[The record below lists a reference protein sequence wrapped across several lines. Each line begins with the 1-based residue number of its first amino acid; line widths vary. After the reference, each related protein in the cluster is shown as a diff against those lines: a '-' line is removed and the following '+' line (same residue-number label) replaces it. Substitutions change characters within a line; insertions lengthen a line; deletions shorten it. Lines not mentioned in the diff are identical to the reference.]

1 MMLDTVDEK
10 KKGVHTRY
18 LILLI
23 IFIVTAVNYADRATL
38 SIAGTEVAK
47 ELQLSAV
54 SMGYIFSAFGWAYL
68 LMQIPGGWLLD
79 KFGSKKVYTY
89 SLFFWSLFTFL
100 QGFVDMFPLA
110 WAGISMFFMR
120 FMLGFSEAPSFPAN
134 ARIVAAWFPT
144 KERGTASAIFN
155 SAQYFSLAL
164 FSPLLGWLT
173 FAWGWEHV
181 FTVMGVIGFVL
192 TALWIK
198 LIHNPTDHPRMSAEE
213 LKFISENGAVVDMDH
228 KKPGSAAASGPK
240 LHYIKQ
246 LLSNRM
252 MLGVFF
258 GQYFI
263 NTITWFFLT
272 WFPIYLVQEKG
283 MSILKVGLVASI
295 PALCGFAGGVLG
307 GVFSDYLIKRGLSL
321 TLARKLPIVLGM
333 LLASTIILCNYTN
346 NTTLVVML
354 MALAFFGKGFGAL
367 GWPVISDTAPKE
379 IVGLCGG
386 VFNVFGNVASI
397 VTPLVIVE
405 LDNNLSHY
413 ADVIKKALHVDVK
426 DVPGAG
432 AAGGMGAALMAF
444 LGAELKSGI
453 EIVTTALNLEE
464 HIHDC
469 TLVITGEGRIDSQSI
484 HGKVPIGVAN
494 VAKKYHKP
502 VIGIAGSLTNDVG
515 VVHQHGIDAVFSVLT
530 SIGTLDEAFRGAYDN
545 ICRASRNIA
554 ATLAIGM
561 RNAG

>member
-1 MMLDTVDEK
+1 MSLDTAITTK
-10 KKGVHTRY
+10 RGIPTRY
-18 LILLI
+18 IILLI

-47 ELQLSAV
+47 ELHLSAI

-100 QGFVDMFPLA
+100 QGFVDIFPLA
-110 WAGISMFFMR
+110 WAGMSMFVMR

-144 KERGTASAIFN
+144 KERGTASALFN
-155 SAQYFSLAL
+155 AAQYFSLAI
-164 FSPLLGWLT
+164 FSPLLGWLV

-192 TALWIK
+192 TGVWAK
-198 LIHNPTDHPRMSAEE
+198 FIHNPTDHPQMSAQE
-213 LKFISENGAVVDMDH
+213 LDYITKGGAVVDMDH
-228 KKPGSAAASGPK
+228 KKPGVTNSGPK

-246 LLSNRM
+246 LLTNRM

-272 WFPIYLVQEKG
+272 WFPIYLVQDKG

-307 GVFSDYLIKRGLSL
+307 GVFSDHLIKRGATI

-346 NTTLVVML
+346 NTTLVVAL

-397 VTPLVIVE
+397 ATPLVIGYLVSE
-405 LDNNLSHY
+405 LHSFN
-413 ADVIKKALHVDVK
+413 AALIFV
-426 DVPGAG
+426 GCS
-432 AAGGMGAALMAF
+432 ALMAMICYLF
-444 LGAELKSGI
+444 IVGDIKRMELQK
-453 EIVTTALNLEE
+453 
-464 HIHDC
+464 
-469 TLVITGEGRIDSQSI
+469 
-484 HGKVPIGVAN
+484 
-494 VAKKYHKP
+494 
-502 VIGIAGSLTNDVG
+502 
-515 VVHQHGIDAVFSVLT
+515 
-530 SIGTLDEAFRGAYDN
+530 
-545 ICRASRNIA
+545 
-554 ATLAIGM
+554 
-561 RNAG
+561 

>member
-1 MMLDTVDEK
+1 MMLDTASET
-10 KKGVHTRY
+10 KKGMHTRY
-18 LILLI
+18 YILLI
-23 IFIVTAVNYADRATL
+23 IFIVTAINYADRATL

-47 ELQLSAV
+47 ELQLSAI

-79 KFGSKKVYTY
+79 RYGSKKVYTY

-100 QGFVDMFPLA
+100 QGFVDMVPLA
-110 WAGISMFFMR
+110 WAGVSMFLMR

-155 SAQYFSLAL
+155 SAQYFSLAI

-181 FTVMGVIGFVL
+181 FTVMGAIGFVL
-192 TALWIK
+192 TFMWVK
-198 LIHNPTDHPRMSAEE
+198 FIHNPTDHPNMSAAE
-213 LKFISENGAVVDMDH
+213 LEFIKKGGAVVDMDH
-228 KKPGSAAASGPK
+228 KKTSTDSGPK

-246 LLSNRM
+246 MLTNRM

-283 MSILKVGLVASI
+283 MSILKVGMVASI

-307 GVFSDYLIKRGLSL
+307 GVFSDSLIKRGHSL

-333 LLASTIILCNYTN
+333 LLASTIILCNYTD
-346 NTTLVVML
+346 NTVLVIAL

-397 VTPLVIVE
+397 VTPLVIGYLVSE
-405 LDNNLSHY
+405 LHSFN
-413 ADVIKKALHVDVK
+413 AALLFV
-426 DVPGAG
+426 GCS
-432 AAGGMGAALMAF
+432 ALMAMVCYLF
-444 LGAELKSGI
+444 VVGDIKRMELQK
-453 EIVTTALNLEE
+453 
-464 HIHDC
+464 
-469 TLVITGEGRIDSQSI
+469 
-484 HGKVPIGVAN
+484 
-494 VAKKYHKP
+494 
-502 VIGIAGSLTNDVG
+502 
-515 VVHQHGIDAVFSVLT
+515 
-530 SIGTLDEAFRGAYDN
+530 
-545 ICRASRNIA
+545 
-554 ATLAIGM
+554 
-561 RNAG
+561 

>member
-1 MMLDTVDEK
+1 MSLDTAIES
-10 KKGVHTRY
+10 KKGMPTRY

-79 KFGSKKVYTY
+79 RYGSKRVYTY

-100 QGFVDMFPLA
+100 QGFVDFMPLA
-110 WAGISMFFMR
+110 WAGISMFMMR

-181 FTVMGVIGFVL
+181 FTVMGIIGFVL
-192 TALWIK
+192 TFLWTK
-198 LIHNPTDHPRMSAEE
+198 FIHNPTDHPRMSAEE
-213 LKFISENGAVVDMDH
+213 LAFISKGGAVVDMDH
-228 KKPGSAAASGPK
+228 KKKDGANGGPK

-246 LLSNRM
+246 MLTNRM

-307 GVFSDYLIKRGLSL
+307 GVFSDALIKRGKSL
-321 TLARKLPIVLGM
+321 TLARKLPIVVGM
-333 LLASTIILCNYTN
+333 LLASTIILCNYTDSEV
-346 NTTLVVML
+346 LVIAL

-397 VTPLVIVE
+397 VTPLVIGYLVSE
-405 LDNNLSHY
+405 LHSFN
-413 ADVIKKALHVDVK
+413 AALVFV
-426 DVPGAG
+426 GCS
-432 AAGGMGAALMAF
+432 ALMAMVCYLF
-444 LGAELKSGI
+444 VVGDIKRMELRK
-453 EIVTTALNLEE
+453 
-464 HIHDC
+464 
-469 TLVITGEGRIDSQSI
+469 
-484 HGKVPIGVAN
+484 
-494 VAKKYHKP
+494 
-502 VIGIAGSLTNDVG
+502 
-515 VVHQHGIDAVFSVLT
+515 
-530 SIGTLDEAFRGAYDN
+530 
-545 ICRASRNIA
+545 
-554 ATLAIGM
+554 
-561 RNAG
+561 

>member
-1 MMLDTVDEK
+1 MTIEDSVVETKRGLP
-10 KKGVHTRY
+10 TRY

-47 ELQLSAV
+47 ELQLDAV

-79 KFGSKKVYTY
+79 RFGSKKVYTW

-100 QGFVDMFPLA
+100 QGFVDVFPIA

-134 ARIVAAWFPT
+134 ARIVAAWFPA

-192 TALWIK
+192 TFAWVK
-198 LIHNPTDHPRMSAEE
+198 FVHNPTDHPRMSREE
-213 LKFISENGAVVDMDH
+213 LEYIEKNGAVVDMDH
-228 KKPGSAAASGPK
+228 KKADDGKNAGPK
-240 LHYIKQ
+240 MDYIKQ
-246 LLSNRM
+246 LLCNRM

-258 GQYFI
+258 GQYFL

-283 MSILKVGLVASI
+283 MSILKVGFVASI

-307 GVFSDYLIKRGLSL
+307 GLFSDYLIKRGSTL
-321 TLARKLPIVLGM
+321 TMARKFPIVVGM
-333 LLASTIILCNYTN
+333 LLASSIILCNYTD
-346 NTTLVVML
+346 NTAMVVAL

-367 GWPVISDTAPKE
+367 GWPVISDVAPKE

-397 VTPLVIVE
+397 VTPLVIGYMVKE
-405 LDNNLSHY
+405 LHSFNG
-413 ADVIKKALHVDVK
+413 ALVFV
-426 DVPGAG
+426 GCS
-432 AAGGMGAALMAF
+432 ALMMMVCYLF
-444 LGAELKSGI
+444 VVGDIKRMELQK
-453 EIVTTALNLEE
+453 
-464 HIHDC
+464 
-469 TLVITGEGRIDSQSI
+469 
-484 HGKVPIGVAN
+484 
-494 VAKKYHKP
+494 
-502 VIGIAGSLTNDVG
+502 
-515 VVHQHGIDAVFSVLT
+515 
-530 SIGTLDEAFRGAYDN
+530 
-545 ICRASRNIA
+545 
-554 ATLAIGM
+554 
-561 RNAG
+561 

>member
-1 MMLDTVDEK
+1 MILDTVIES
-10 KKGVHTRY
+10 KKGHHTRY

-23 IFIVTAVNYADRATL
+23 IFIVTTINYADRATL
-38 SIAGTEVAK
+38 SIAGSEVAK
-47 ELQLSAV
+47 ELHLSAISV
-54 SMGYIFSAFGWAYL
+54 GYIFSAFGWAYL

-79 KFGSKKVYTY
+79 RFGSKKVYTW
-89 SLFFWSLFTFL
+89 SLFFWSLFTFT
-100 QGFVDMFPLA
+100 QGFVGMIPLA
-110 WAGISMFFMR
+110 YAGISMFFMR

-192 TALWIK
+192 TFLWAK
-198 LIHNPTDHPRMSAEE
+198 FIHNPTDHPRMSKEE
-213 LKFISENGAVVDMDH
+213 LDFISKGGAVVDMDH
-228 KKPGSAAASGPK
+228 KKEKNADNGPK

-246 LLSNRM
+246 LLSSRM

-283 MSILKVGLVASI
+283 MSILRVGLVASI

-307 GVFSDYLIKRGLSL
+307 GVFSDHLIKRGNSL
-321 TLARKLPIVLGM
+321 TFARKLPIVLGM
-333 LLASTIILCNYTN
+333 LLASSIILCNYTN
-346 NTTLVVML
+346 NTALVVFL

-386 VFNVFGNVASI
+386 MFNVFGNVASI
-397 VTPLVIVE
+397 VTPLVIGYLVSE
-405 LDNNLSHY
+405 LHSFN
-413 ADVIKKALHVDVK
+413 AALVFV
-426 DVPGAG
+426 GCS
-432 AAGGMGAALMAF
+432 ALMAMICYLF
-444 LGAELKSGI
+444 VVGDIKRLELQK
-453 EIVTTALNLEE
+453 
-464 HIHDC
+464 
-469 TLVITGEGRIDSQSI
+469 
-484 HGKVPIGVAN
+484 
-494 VAKKYHKP
+494 
-502 VIGIAGSLTNDVG
+502 
-515 VVHQHGIDAVFSVLT
+515 
-530 SIGTLDEAFRGAYDN
+530 
-545 ICRASRNIA
+545 
-554 ATLAIGM
+554 
-561 RNAG
+561 

>member
-1 MMLDTVDEK
+1 MMLDSAVESK
-10 KKGVHTRY
+10 RGMNTRY

-54 SMGYIFSAFGWAYL
+54 SMGYIFSAFGWSYL

-79 KFGSKKVYTY
+79 KFGSKKVYSY

-100 QGFVDMFPLA
+100 QGFVGFVPIA

-181 FTVMGVIGFVL
+181 FTVMGVMGFVL
-192 TALWIK
+192 TALWVK
-198 LIHNPTDHPRMSAEE
+198 LIHNPTDHPRMSEQE
-213 LKFISENGAVVDMDH
+213 LKYISEGGAVVDMDH
-228 KKPGSAAASGPK
+228 KKPGTVVSGPK
-240 LHYIKQ
+240 MHYIKQ
-246 LLSNRM
+246 LLTNRM

-272 WFPIYLVQEKG
+272 WFPIYLVQDKG
-283 MSILKVGLVASI
+283 MSILKVGFVASI

-307 GVFSDYLIKRGLSL
+307 GVFSDALIKRGHSI
-321 TLARKLPIVLGM
+321 TVARKVPIVLGM
-333 LLASTIILCNYTN
+333 LLASTIILCNYTD
-346 NTTLVVML
+346 NTALVVTL

-397 VTPLVIVE
+397 VTPLVIGYLVSE
-405 LDNNLSHY
+405 LHSFN
-413 ADVIKKALHVDVK
+413 AALIFV
-426 DVPGAG
+426 GCS
-432 AAGGMGAALMAF
+432 ALMAMVCYLF
-444 LGAELKSGI
+444 VVGDIKRMELQK
-453 EIVTTALNLEE
+453 
-464 HIHDC
+464 
-469 TLVITGEGRIDSQSI
+469 
-484 HGKVPIGVAN
+484 
-494 VAKKYHKP
+494 
-502 VIGIAGSLTNDVG
+502 
-515 VVHQHGIDAVFSVLT
+515 
-530 SIGTLDEAFRGAYDN
+530 
-545 ICRASRNIA
+545 
-554 ATLAIGM
+554 
-561 RNAG
+561 

>member
-1 MMLDTVDEK
+1 MSAQSDVAVSSKRM
-10 KKGVHTRY
+10 HTRFY
-18 LILLI
+18 ILLT
-23 IFIVTAVNYADRATL
+23 IFIVTAINYADRATL

-79 KFGSKKVYTY
+79 RYGSKKVYTW
-89 SLFFWSLFTFL
+89 SLFFWSLFTFM
-100 QGFVDMFPLA
+100 QGFVDMLPLA

-155 SAQYFSLAL
+155 AAQYFSLAI

-181 FTVMGVIGFVL
+181 FTVMGGIGFVL
-192 TALWIK
+192 TLLWVK
-198 LIHNPTDHPRMSAEE
+198 FIHNPSDHPNMSKEE
-213 LKFISENGAVVDMDH
+213 LDYISRNGAVVDMDH
-228 KKPGSAAASGPK
+228 KKTDSHAGGPK

-246 LLSNRM
+246 MLTNRM

-307 GVFSDYLIKRGLSL
+307 GVFSDHLIKRGASL

-333 LLASTIILCNYTN
+333 LLASTIILCNYTDS
-346 NTTLVVML
+346 TVLVVAL

-397 VTPLVIVE
+397 VTPLVIGYLVSE
-405 LDNNLSHY
+405 LHSFN
-413 ADVIKKALHVDVK
+413 AALIFV
-426 DVPGAG
+426 GCS
-432 AAGGMGAALMAF
+432 ALMAMVCY
-444 LGAELKSGI
+444 LLVVGDIKRMELTK
-453 EIVTTALNLEE
+453 
-464 HIHDC
+464 
-469 TLVITGEGRIDSQSI
+469 
-484 HGKVPIGVAN
+484 
-494 VAKKYHKP
+494 
-502 VIGIAGSLTNDVG
+502 
-515 VVHQHGIDAVFSVLT
+515 
-530 SIGTLDEAFRGAYDN
+530 
-545 ICRASRNIA
+545 
-554 ATLAIGM
+554 
-561 RNAG
+561 

>member
-1 MMLDTVDEK
+1 MILDTVDEK

-164 FSPLLGWLT
+164 FSP
-173 FAWGWEHV
+173 
-181 FTVMGVIGFVL
+181 
-192 TALWIK
+192 LWIK

-397 VTPLVIVE
+397 VTPLVIGYLVSE
-405 LDNNLSHY
+405 LHSFN
-413 ADVIKKALHVDVK
+413 AALVFV
-426 DVPGAG
+426 GCS
-432 AAGGMGAALMAF
+432 ALMAMVCYLF
-444 LGAELKSGI
+444 VVGDIKRMELQK
-453 EIVTTALNLEE
+453 
-464 HIHDC
+464 
-469 TLVITGEGRIDSQSI
+469 
-484 HGKVPIGVAN
+484 
-494 VAKKYHKP
+494 
-502 VIGIAGSLTNDVG
+502 
-515 VVHQHGIDAVFSVLT
+515 
-530 SIGTLDEAFRGAYDN
+530 
-545 ICRASRNIA
+545 
-554 ATLAIGM
+554 
-561 RNAG
+561 

>member
-1 MMLDTVDEK
+1 
-10 KKGVHTRY
+10 
-18 LILLI
+18 
-23 IFIVTAVNYADRATL
+23 
-38 SIAGTEVAK
+38 
-47 ELQLSAV
+47 
-54 SMGYIFSAFGWAYL
+54 
-68 LMQIPGGWLLD
+68 
-79 KFGSKKVYTY
+79 
-89 SLFFWSLFTFL
+89 
-100 QGFVDMFPLA
+100 
-110 WAGISMFFMR
+110 MFFMR

-307 GVFSDYLIKRGLSL
+307 GVFSDYLIKR
-321 TLARKLPIVLGM
+321 R
-333 LLASTIILCNYTN
+333 
-346 NTTLVVML
+346 
-354 MALAFFGKGFGAL
+354 F
-367 GWPVISDTAPKE
+367 
-379 IVGLCGG
+379 
-386 VFNVFGNVASI
+386 
-397 VTPLVIVE
+397 
-405 LDNNLSHY
+405 
-413 ADVIKKALHVDVK
+413 
-426 DVPGAG
+426 VP
-432 AAGGMGAALMAF
+432 
-444 LGAELKSGI
+444 
-453 EIVTTALNLEE
+453 
-464 HIHDC
+464 D
-469 TLVITGEGRIDSQSI
+469 
-484 HGKVPIGVAN
+484 P
-494 VAKKYHKP
+494 
-502 VIGIAGSLTNDVG
+502 
-515 VVHQHGIDAVFSVLT
+515 
-530 SIGTLDEAFRGAYDN
+530 GT
-545 ICRASRNIA
+545 
-554 ATLAIGM
+554 
-561 RNAG
+561 

>member
-1 MMLDTVDEK
+1 MTIEHSAVEIK
-10 KKGVHTRY
+10 RGFPTRY

-47 ELQLSAV
+47 ELQLDAV

-79 KFGSKKVYTY
+79 RFGSKKVYTW

-100 QGFVDMFPLA
+100 QGFVDIFPIA

-134 ARIVAAWFPT
+134 ARIVAAWFPA

-192 TALWIK
+192 TFAWVK
-198 LIHNPTDHPRMSAEE
+198 FVHNPTDHPRMSREE
-213 LKFISENGAVVDMDH
+213 LEYIEKNGAVVDMDH
-228 KKPGSAAASGPK
+228 KKADDGKNAGPK
-240 LHYIKQ
+240 MDYIKQ
-246 LLSNRM
+246 LLCNRM

-258 GQYFI
+258 GQYFL

-283 MSILKVGLVASI
+283 MSILKVGFVASI

-307 GVFSDYLIKRGLSL
+307 GLFSDYLIKRGSTL
-321 TLARKLPIVLGM
+321 TMARKFPIVVGM
-333 LLASTIILCNYTN
+333 LLASSIILCNYTD
-346 NTTLVVML
+346 NTAMVVAL

-367 GWPVISDTAPKE
+367 GWPVISDVAPKE

-386 VFNVFGNVASI
+386 VFDVFGNVASI
-397 VTPLVIVE
+397 VTPLVIGYMVKE
-405 LDNNLSHY
+405 LHSFNG
-413 ADVIKKALHVDVK
+413 ALVFV
-426 DVPGAG
+426 GCS
-432 AAGGMGAALMAF
+432 ALMMMVCYLF
-444 LGAELKSGI
+444 VVGDIKRMELK
-453 EIVTTALNLEE
+453 
-464 HIHDC
+464 
-469 TLVITGEGRIDSQSI
+469 
-484 HGKVPIGVAN
+484 K
-494 VAKKYHKP
+494 
-502 VIGIAGSLTNDVG
+502 
-515 VVHQHGIDAVFSVLT
+515 
-530 SIGTLDEAFRGAYDN
+530 
-545 ICRASRNIA
+545 
-554 ATLAIGM
+554 
-561 RNAG
+561 

>member
-1 MMLDTVDEK
+1 MILDTAVES
-10 KKGVHTRY
+10 KKGMPTRY

-23 IFIVTAVNYADRATL
+23 IFIVTAINYADRATL

-79 KFGSKKVYTY
+79 RYGSKKVYTY

-100 QGFVDMFPLA
+100 QGFVDVFPLA
-110 WAGISMFFMR
+110 WAGVSMFIMR

-192 TALWIK
+192 TGMWVK
-198 LIHNPTDHPRMSAEE
+198 FIHNPTDHPNMSANE
-213 LKFISENGAVVDMDH
+213 LEYITKGGAVVDMDH
-228 KKPGSAAASGPK
+228 KKPGAAVAGPK
-240 LHYIKQ
+240 MHYIKQ
-246 LLSNRM
+246 LLTNRM

-307 GVFSDYLIKRGLSL
+307 GVFSDHLIKRGATI

-333 LLASTIILCNYTN
+333 LLASSIILCNYTD
-346 NTTLVVML
+346 NTTLVVTL

-397 VTPLVIVE
+397 VTPLVIGYLVSE
-405 LDNNLSHY
+405 LHSFN
-413 ADVIKKALHVDVK
+413 
-426 DVPGAG
+426 
-432 AAGGMGAALMAF
+432 AALMFVGCSALMAMF
-444 LGAELKSGI
+444 CYLFVVGDIKRMEL
-453 EIVTTALNLEE
+453 
-464 HIHDC
+464 
-469 TLVITGEGRIDSQSI
+469 
-484 HGKVPIGVAN
+484 
-494 VAKKYHKP
+494 
-502 VIGIAGSLTNDVG
+502 
-515 VVHQHGIDAVFSVLT
+515 
-530 SIGTLDEAFRGAYDN
+530 
-545 ICRASRNIA
+545 RN
-554 ATLAIGM
+554 
-561 RNAG
+561 

>member
-1 MMLDTVDEK
+1 MILDTVDEK

-68 LMQIPGGWLLD
+68 LMQIPG
-79 KFGSKKVYTY
+79 
-89 SLFFWSLFTFL
+89 
-100 QGFVDMFPLA
+100 
-110 WAGISMFFMR
+110 
-120 FMLGFSEAPSFPAN
+120 
-134 ARIVAAWFPT
+134 
-144 KERGTASAIFN
+144 
-155 SAQYFSLAL
+155 
-164 FSPLLGWLT
+164 GWLT

-397 VTPLVIVE
+397 VTPLVIGYLVSE
-405 LDNNLSHY
+405 LHSFN
-413 ADVIKKALHVDVK
+413 AALVFV
-426 DVPGAG
+426 GCS
-432 AAGGMGAALMAF
+432 ALMAMVCYLF
-444 LGAELKSGI
+444 VVGDIKRMELQK
-453 EIVTTALNLEE
+453 
-464 HIHDC
+464 
-469 TLVITGEGRIDSQSI
+469 
-484 HGKVPIGVAN
+484 
-494 VAKKYHKP
+494 
-502 VIGIAGSLTNDVG
+502 
-515 VVHQHGIDAVFSVLT
+515 
-530 SIGTLDEAFRGAYDN
+530 
-545 ICRASRNIA
+545 
-554 ATLAIGM
+554 
-561 RNAG
+561 